1 MSNGKKRNKENWTP
15 HCHKICQNCG
25 NACYIGEGDT
35 ACMLSKMPEGQ
46 EKDCECKLPEF
57 VTRLHALTSE
67 AYFAENA
74 EEMVTIL
81 LTAVP

>member
-35 ACMLSKMPEGQ
+35 ACM
-46 EKDCECKLPEF
+46 
-57 VTRLHALTSE
+57 
-67 AYFAENA
+67 A
-74 EEMVTIL
+74 EEPRIVLDDWNTTSDYMWCLGDKWV
-81 LTAVP
+81 AAYE